1 MSNTSSVSPV
11 QSSRLEFP
19 ASESVA
25 QRLRTAA
32 TQQSAEPA
40 RADQV
45 EISAD
50 AFSLEAQGR
59 VVRTDLVARIRS
71 EIASGTYVTD
81 EKIDRALNGLLT
93 DLGG

>member
-11 QSSRLEFP
+11 QSSRVEFP
-19 ASESVA
+19 ASDSVA
-25 QRLRTAA
+25 QRVRTIAA
-32 TQQSAEPA
+32 QQSVDPV

-50 AFSLEAQGR
+50 ALSLEAQGR
-59 VVRTDLVARIRS
+59 DVRTDLVARIRS

-81 EKIDRALNGLLT
+81 AKIDRALSGLLT